1 MSAFANLTPR
11 NLSSTCHDTWDA
23 LPSHLKYNKECWKSL
38 GPDVCFMLGK
48 LYLAYLFVDLLIY
61 QMIGVK
67 IGSVDPCLVQ
77 ISIQTLETVVQMCN
91 SRDRV
96 GFSPR
101 DLSGLVR
108 TSRVLCIITH
118 NLLELTRAA

>member
-1 MSAFANLTPR
+1 
-11 NLSSTCHDTWDA
+11 
-23 LPSHLKYNKECWKSL
+23 
-38 GPDVCFMLGK
+38 MLGK

-67 IGSVDPCLVQ
+67 NGSVDPCLVQ

-91 SRDRV
+91 TRDRV

-101 DLSGLVR
+101 DLSSLVR

-118 NLLELTRAA
+118 NLLAATRAV